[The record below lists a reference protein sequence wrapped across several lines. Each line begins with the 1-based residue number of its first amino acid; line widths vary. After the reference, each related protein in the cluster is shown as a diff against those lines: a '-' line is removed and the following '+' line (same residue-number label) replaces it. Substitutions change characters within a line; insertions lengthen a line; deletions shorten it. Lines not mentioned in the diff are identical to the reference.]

1 MSDYIITPGS
11 KIEGIVKISGSKNAS
26 LPILAA
32 GLMSDGISV
41 FDGIPKLSDTE
52 NMAELLRSVDA
63 ECTRKPDESISI
75 SFAQSSKKR
84 TADSELVNKLRASF
98 LIMGPMLARTGRIRI
113 PLPGGCQI
121 GARPIDLHLKGF
133 AAMGAKIKRCGNIP

>member
-52 NMAELLRSVDA
+52 NMAEL
-63 ECTRKPDESISI
+63 
-75 SFAQSSKKR
+75 
-84 TADSELVNKLRASF
+84 
-98 LIMGPMLARTGRIRI
+98 
-113 PLPGGCQI
+113 
-121 GARPIDLHLKGF
+121 
-133 AAMGAKIKRCGNIP
+133 